1 MIFTAIHRSAS
12 ILFYANCI
20 SKRFFCVL
28 LKSYLIKYQIVF
40 LFKRINNKLIS
51 TAIIPKIPK

>member
-40 LFKRINNKLIS
+40 FIQTNQQQ
-51 TAIIPKIPK
+51 TH